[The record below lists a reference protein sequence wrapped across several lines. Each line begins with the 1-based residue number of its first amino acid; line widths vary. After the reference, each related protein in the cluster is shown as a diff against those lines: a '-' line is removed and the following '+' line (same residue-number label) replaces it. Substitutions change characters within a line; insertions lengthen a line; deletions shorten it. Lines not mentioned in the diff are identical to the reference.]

1 MSKHT
6 ERNNKTDYR
15 QIKKAADRVGRIEQK
30 VIGEY
35 LDVEMGCM
43 VKVLRGCEE
52 KSFRTVPTG
61 YET

>member
-35 LDVEMGCM
+35 LDMEMGCM
-43 VKVLRGCEE
+43 VKVLEGI
-52 KSFRTVPTG
+52 KDTPFRTVPTG
-61 YET
+61 WSD

>member
-35 LDVEMGCM
+35 LDVEMGCR
-43 VKVLRGCEE
+43 VKV
-52 KSFRTVPTG
+52 
-61 YET
+61 